1 MAQLATTV
9 RVSKEN
15 QSKLNKLLQKRES
28 LKTLA
33 KDIENQLEEI
43 NTEILNICP
52 EGNTRYETNMYTV
65 LISIIEGR
73 YTVSNKELQT
83 KYPKIFDELKKQ
95 SDSYLKINPAK
106 VKKEVK
112 NL

>member
-9 RVSKEN
+9 KVNKEN
-15 QSKLNKLLQKRES
+15 QAKLNKLLQKRES
-28 LKTLA
+28 LKTLS
-33 KDIENQLEEI
+33 KDIENQLDKV
-43 NTEILNICP
+43 NKEILNICP
-52 EGNTRYETNMYTV
+52 KENTRYETNMYTV
-65 LISIIEGR
+65 LISLIEGR
-73 YTVSNKELQT
+73 YTVSNTDLQT

-95 SDSYLKINPAK
+95 SNSYLKINPTK

>member
-1 MAQLATTV
+1 MATLATTIKV
-9 RVSKEN
+9 NKEN
-15 QSKLNKLLQKRES
+15 QAKLNKLLQKRES

-33 KDIENQLEEI
+33 KDIENQLDEI
-43 NTEILNICP
+43 NAGILDICS

-65 LISIIEGR
+65 LISLVEGR
-73 YTVSNKELQT
+73 YTVSNSELQA

-95 SDSYLKINPAK
+95 SNSYLKINPAK
-106 VKKEVK
+106 IKKEVK